1 MTLQKMAGVFCRF
14 WSLEMTTF
22 VKTGNMPQQ
31 EKDQAALTNCASR
44 AAPLRQVDPRLGC
57 CPFSLKGSNR
67 AIDMTLVIPKAREF
81 RTAVFLHDKMSQTQ
95 CPLSQPS

>member
-31 EKDQAALTNCASR
+31 EKDQAALINCASSR
-44 AAPLRQVDPRLGC
+44 RSFAAGRPKTRLL
-57 CPFSLKGSNR
+57 S
-67 AIDMTLVIPKAREF
+67 
-81 RTAVFLHDKMSQTQ
+81 FLA
-95 CPLSQPS
+95 